1 MNFDYNEDQIALQDS
16 INRFLA
22 KDYTFD
28 KRVGYSKS
36 ELGYSEEAWHTFAE
50 IGLLALPFP
59 TDNDGL
65 GGTAI
70 ETMLV
75 MNALGKGLSLEPYLS
90 TVILSGSIITQ
101 AGSPSQKAH
110 LIPSIGAGEL
120 KIAFAHFEPHNR
132 YENHITSTTAKKMG
146 DIWKINGHKSVVLH
160 AQNAHQI
167 ILSARTS
174 GNTDDAAGISLF
186 IVDAH
191 APGITMRNY
200 TTQDGSRASEITFHD
215 LEVSSDHLLG
225 QLDQGHQFIEIALD
239 AANAALC
246 SEAVGVMSALFDL
259 TLEYVKTRK
268 QFGVPIGKFQAL
280 QHRLAD
286 MMMSVEQSRSMAILA
301 ALAQDQQDAQ
311 KRSRDTSAAKAYI
324 CKAARHVGQEAIQL
338 HGGMGV
344 TDELSTS
351 HYFKR
356 LTMIGLTFG
365 DYDYHFSKV
374 SDALLVA

>member
-120 KIAFAHFEPHNR
+120 
-132 YENHITSTTAKKMG
+132 
-146 DIWKINGHKSVVLH
+146 
-160 AQNAHQI
+160 
-167 ILSARTS
+167 
-174 GNTDDAAGISLF
+174 
-186 IVDAH
+186 
-191 APGITMRNY
+191 
-200 TTQDGSRASEITFHD
+200 
-215 LEVSSDHLLG
+215 
-225 QLDQGHQFIEIALD
+225 
-239 AANAALC
+239 
-246 SEAVGVMSALFDL
+246 
-259 TLEYVKTRK
+259 
-268 QFGVPIGKFQAL
+268 
-280 QHRLAD
+280 
-286 MMMSVEQSRSMAILA
+286 
-301 ALAQDQQDAQ
+301 
-311 KRSRDTSAAKAYI
+311 
-324 CKAARHVGQEAIQL
+324 
-338 HGGMGV
+338 
-344 TDELSTS
+344 
-351 HYFKR
+351 
-356 LTMIGLTFG
+356 
-365 DYDYHFSKV
+365 
-374 SDALLVA
+374 